1 MRTKSNIKT
10 KCKRNFKKNNLI
22 NDSRPVTLQLKE

>member
-10 KCKRNFKKNNLI
+10 KCKGMKLKKTINLI
-22 NDSRPVTLQLKE
+22 NDQRPNTL